1 MVDSQQM
8 HPSDENAAPANHTQA
23 HPILNDTTA
32 SFSRELAAQL
42 VAIDGDISD
51 EEAEA
56 ITALPSGSALLIVRR
71 GPNSGARFLLD
82 ADVAIA
88 GRHPDAEIFLDDV
101 TVSRRHAEFARHGT
115 SFQVK
120 DLGSLNGTYYDGVH
134 KTSNTLGLTYGPD
147 EVYQLPAELLRT
159 HSPSAEVQGH
169 GKPILQF
176 GKLNVRLT
184 KIEPA
189 GQYALKLTFD
199 DGHDSGLFTWDY
211 LYQLAVLKAA
221 GKTRDPSQSVVRLM
235 L

>member
-1 MVDSQQM
+1 MTKF
-8 HPSDENAAPANHTQA
+8 P
-23 HPILNDTTA
+23 TA
-32 SFSRELAAQL
+32 VNL
-42 VAIDGDISD
+42 
-51 EEAEA
+51 
-56 ITALPSGSALLIVRR
+56 
-71 GPNSGARFLLD
+71 
-82 ADVAIA
+82 
-88 GRHPDAEIFLDDV
+88 
-101 TVSRRHAEFARHGT
+101 
-115 SFQVK
+115 
-120 DLGSLNGTYYDGVH
+120 H

-147 EVYQLPAELLRT
+147 EVYQLSAELLRT

-211 LYQLAVLKAA
+211 LYQLAVRQQDLWADYLAELKAA
-221 GKTRDPSQSVVRLM
+221 GKTRDPSESVVRLM